1 MNTLRE
7 KKHKK
12 IERELHISHLK
23 GCKESET
30 ENRMGFENL
39 LQLENIIDEDTVQ
52 DSCCPSYRLLLA
64 TVDANQTS

>member
-30 ENRMGFENL
+30 ENRMGFENI
-39 LQLENIIDEDTVQ
+39 LQQENLIDENTV
-52 DSCCPSYRLLLA
+52 
-64 TVDANQTS
+64 